1 MENITQSQRKEG
13 DRPPKRKDA
22 NPMVPRRTSYDSDPD
37 RDIIVLEKVEVDK
50 KRPKKPKRRN
60 STRRRPPSNDEAN
73 LKDEEEVGME
83 GSFRKL
89 RLDPD
94 KPESRAIGR
103 RTSNDAERDKP
114 RSSRR
119 RLKGDGEGIIK
130 SGDVKLRK
138 DRHRNR
144 DPVRSNDRKKLE
156 SNNSKY
162 SSKRK
167 ESTHQQSERWMQT
180 VESVDAGEVTK
191 RAEDSLGRA
200 SDRLSLSQSAH
211 SRIRRHRSSN
221 RSEMTEG
228 LKHRS
233 YHGSDFRRRSTP
245 NGRHNLQRPSR
256 LHNTVDSDESFEG
269 HSIDSFDEF
278 SHSQGTLESVDDYE
292 EFGEDS
298 YGVDLETP
306 GMVDFEEEMLDL
318 MQRPNPEVTE
328 HLDRR
333 VHRKRELVAYDQNM
347 PLMTRQALLT
357 RQASAQVSRQYI
369 DGKKID
375 KKRLLLRND
384 SMSST
389 HSRDEL
395 KLSSHRSMRSA
406 HGRRGPPRTK
416 SSGLGAM
423 RQASYSF
430 SGKTRLADS
439 DDRRRV
445 ARSKSSIQSLTRR
458 PSGDLIG
465 NHSMR
470 GSSRSN
476 NTMTRRRP
484 LQRANSLHTTS
495 LQRTASYNLTAPS
508 IPERKVSKE
517 KNSDN
522 DVGSEFRSD
531 CESLTSSLKK
541 SALPCK
547 QMSTKNIS
555 NNNLKNKRNRSKLH
569 CLMYKTKMGVDMNA
583 LFKRV
588 REGERP
594 RSPILNLRMPSP

>member
-1 MENITQSQRKEG
+1 
-13 DRPPKRKDA
+13 
-22 NPMVPRRTSYDSDPD
+22 
-37 RDIIVLEKVEVDK
+37 
-50 KRPKKPKRRN
+50 
-60 STRRRPPSNDEAN
+60 
-73 LKDEEEVGME
+73 
-83 GSFRKL
+83 
-89 RLDPD
+89 
-94 KPESRAIGR
+94 
-103 RTSNDAERDKP
+103 
-114 RSSRR
+114 
-119 RLKGDGEGIIK
+119 
-130 SGDVKLRK
+130 
-138 DRHRNR
+138 
-144 DPVRSNDRKKLE
+144 
-156 SNNSKY
+156 
-162 SSKRK
+162 
-167 ESTHQQSERWMQT
+167 
-180 VESVDAGEVTK
+180 
-191 RAEDSLGRA
+191 
-200 SDRLSLSQSAH
+200 
-211 SRIRRHRSSN
+211 
-221 RSEMTEG
+221 
-228 LKHRS
+228 
-233 YHGSDFRRRSTP
+233 
-245 NGRHNLQRPSR
+245 
-256 LHNTVDSDESFEG
+256 
-269 HSIDSFDEF
+269 
-278 SHSQGTLESVDDYE
+278 
-292 EFGEDS
+292 
-298 YGVDLETP
+298 
-306 GMVDFEEEMLDL
+306 MVDFEEDMLDL

-484 LQRANSLHTTS
+484 LQRANSLHATS
-495 LQRTASYNLTAPS
+495 LQRTASSNLTAPS
-508 IPERKVSKE
+508 IPARKVSKE